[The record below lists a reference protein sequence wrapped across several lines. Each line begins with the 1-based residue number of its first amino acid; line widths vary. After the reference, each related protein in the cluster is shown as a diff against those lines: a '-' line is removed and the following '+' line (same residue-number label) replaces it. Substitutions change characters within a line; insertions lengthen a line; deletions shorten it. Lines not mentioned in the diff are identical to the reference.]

1 MHEHDASILRAA
13 LIPTVV
19 VGVLAVVVAAFVG
32 GGKAA
37 LGATLGVLVVVV
49 FFTVGLVVV
58 GRASRVSAY
67 AAMNAAILTYL
78 VKIGVLFAFIVAF
91 KDTTLFDTKAFGL
104 TIVVCTLV
112 WTGFEVRGFTRL
124 QILYVDPKDADRH

>member
-1 MHEHDASILRAA
+1 M
-13 LIPTVV
+13 
-19 VGVLAVVVAAFVG
+19 
-32 GGKAA
+32 
-37 LGATLGVLVVVV
+37 
-49 FFTVGLVVV
+49 GLVVV

>member
-19 VGVLAVVVAAFVG
+19 VGALAVVVAGFVG

-37 LGATLGVLVVVV
+37 LGAAIGVLVVVV

>member
-37 LGATLGVLVVVV
+37 LGAALGVLVVVV
-49 FFTVGLVVV
+49 FFAVGLVVV

-124 QILYVDPKDADRH
+124 QILYVDPKDADRR

>member
-13 LIPTVV
+13 LIPTVLA
-19 VGVLAVVVAAFVG
+19 GVLAVVVAAFVG

-37 LGATLGVLVVVV
+37 LGAALGVLVVVV

-78 VKIGVLFAFIVAF
+78 VKIGVLFALIVAF
-91 KDTTLFDTKAFGL
+91 KDTTIFDTKAFGL

>member
-19 VGVLAVVVAAFVG
+19 VGLLAVVVAAFVG

-37 LGATLGVLVVVV
+37 LGAALGVLVVVV

-91 KDTTLFDTKAFGL
+91 KDTTLFDTKVFGL

>member
-37 LGATLGVLVVVV
+37 LGAAIGVLVVVV

>member
-13 LIPTVV
+13 LIPTVAA
-19 VGVLAVVVAAFVG
+19 GVLAVVVAAFVG

-37 LGATLGVLVVVV
+37 LGAALGALVVVV

-78 VKIGVLFAFIVAF
+78 VKIGVLFAIIVAF

-104 TIVVCTLV
+104 TIILCTLV
-112 WTGFEVRGFTRL
+112 WTGFEVRGFSRL

>member
-13 LIPTVV
+13 LVPTAVA
-19 VGVLAVVVAAFVG
+19 GVLAVVVAAFVG

-37 LGATLGVLVVVV
+37 LGAALGVLVVVV

-78 VKIGVLFAFIVAF
+78 VKIGVLFALIVAF
-91 KDTTLFDTKAFGL
+91 KDTTLFNTKAFGL
-104 TIVVCTLV
+104 TIIICTLV
-112 WTGFEVRGFTRL
+112 WTAFEVRGFSRL

>member
-13 LIPTVV
+13 LIPTVAA
-19 VGVLAVVVAAFVG
+19 GVLAVVVAAFVG

-37 LGATLGVLVVVV
+37 LGAALGALVVVV

-67 AAMNAAILTYL
+67 AAMDAAILTYL
-78 VKIGVLFAFIVAF
+78 VKIGVLFAIIVAF

-104 TIVVCTLV
+104 TVILCTLV
-112 WTGFEVRGFTRL
+112 WTGFEVRGFSRL

>member
-32 GGKAA
+32 GGTAA
-37 LGATLGVLVVVV
+37 LGAALGVLVVVV

-78 VKIGVLFAFIVAF
+78 VKIGVLFAIIVAF

-104 TIVVCTLV
+104 TIILCTLV
-112 WTGFEVRGFTRL
+112 WTGFEVRGFSRL

>member
-19 VGVLAVVVAAFVG
+19 VGLLAVVVAAFVG

-37 LGATLGVLVVVV
+37 LGAALGVLVVVV

-91 KDTTLFDTKAFGL
+91 KDTTLFDTKTFGL

>member
-13 LIPTVV
+13 LIPTVAA
-19 VGVLAVVVAAFVG
+19 GVLAVVVAAFVG

-37 LGATLGVLVVVV
+37 LGAALGALVVVV

-78 VKIGVLFAFIVAF
+78 VKIGVLFALIVAF

-104 TIVVCTLV
+104 TIILCTLV
-112 WTGFEVRGFTRL
+112 WTGFEVRGFSRL

>member
-13 LIPTVV
+13 LIPTVL

-37 LGATLGVLVVVV
+37 LGAALGVLVVVV

-78 VKIGVLFAFIVAF
+78 VKIGVLFALIVAF
-91 KDTTLFDTKAFGL
+91 KDTTIFDTKAFGL

>member
-37 LGATLGVLVVVV
+37 LGAALGVLVVVV

>member
-37 LGATLGVLVVVV
+37 LGAAIGVLVVVV

-91 KDTTLFDTKAFGL
+91 KNTTLFDTKAFGL

>member
-32 GGKAA
+32 GGTAA
-37 LGATLGVLVVVV
+37 LGAALGVLVVVV

>member
-13 LIPTVV
+13 LIPTAVT
-19 VGVLAVVVAAFVG
+19 GVLAVVVAAFVG
-32 GGKAA
+32 GGRAA
-37 LGATLGVLVVVV
+37 LGAALGALVVVV

-78 VKIGVLFAFIVAF
+78 VKIGVLFVLIVAF
-91 KDTTLFDTKAFGL
+91 KDTTVFNTKAFGL

-112 WTGFEVRGFTRL
+112 WTGFEVRGFSRL

>member
-37 LGATLGVLVVVV
+37 LGAALGVLVVVV
-49 FFTVGLVVV
+49 FFAVGLVVV

>member
-1 MHEHDASILRAA
+1 MHEHDRTLLRSALLPTLAA
-13 LIPTVV
+13 
-19 VGVLAVVVAAFVG
+19 GALAVVVAAIVS
-32 GGKAA
+32 GGKGALGAA
-37 LGATLGVLVVVV
+37 LGALVVVV

-78 VKIGVLFAFIVAF
+78 VKIGVLFALIVAF

-104 TIVVCTLV
+104 TIILCTLV
-112 WTGFEVRGFTRL
+112 WTGFEVRGFARL

>member
-32 GGKAA
+32 GGTAA
-37 LGATLGVLVVVV
+37 LGAALGVLVVVV
-49 FFTVGLVVV
+49 FFAVGLVVV

>member
-13 LIPTVV
+13 LIPTVLA
-19 VGVLAVVVAAFVG
+19 GVLAVVVAAFVG

-37 LGATLGVLVVVV
+37 LGAALGALVVVV

-78 VKIGVLFAFIVAF
+78 VKIGVLFAIIVAF
-91 KDTTLFDTKAFGL
+91 KDTTLFNTKAFGL
-104 TIVVCTLV
+104 TIILCTLV
-112 WTGFEVRGFTRL
+112 WTGFEVRGFSRL